1 MSSFVHCMVCFAFP
15 AADLKFYLSTCGH
28 VACLKCVQKGA
39 MTLRCKVCQKNN
51 PQVLE
56 INRNLKPELRQLFAP
71 LEDFSTIVRE
81 VTRVADF
88 QNGHR
93 MRVMRHLQSK
103 VGNDSPAFNSRPF
116 LPTQHNGCCHLNAS
130 QLATAFY
137 YAPSVSLH

>member
-1 MSSFVHCMVCFAFP
+1 
-15 AADLKFYLSTCGH
+15 
-28 VACLKCVQKGA
+28 

-103 VGNDSPAFNSRPF
+103 FERLD
-116 LPTQHNGCCHLNAS
+116 Q
-130 QLATAFY
+130 
-137 YAPSVSLH
+137 